1 MATVCLMSKCE
12 HNGRIQATGNGINVF
27 WPSWKK
33 LSVKTFCVVL
43 RVKGRRG
50 EREAARW
57 NPADWL
63 QNICARMPNE
73 KKNFSSARQ
82 LTSDCCCAG
91 RRPGCQ
97 WKTAVHAQ
105 QAFPRQITTLQE
117 KFPGRVCQCLSRK
130 KKKNPTTS
138 PFRLLNWP
146 SLSVWIRDHNEM
158 LTIIVS
164 STPSSP
170 THNFNELR
178 CEWLS
183 HFRHEDEYK
192 DAVFPNIHFICFML
206 QRDDKGET
214 ASPVNLRR
222 ESESLIS
229 ARWCSKFKHIMLLRK
244 DQSELL
250 RKQCNIIGVF
260 KCHGEQVVITE

>member
-1 MATVCLMSKCE
+1 MEETFSKDFLCCAQSKRSERWARGSSLKSCRLAAKHLCE
-12 HNGRIQATGNGINVF
+12 NAK
-27 WPSWKK
+27 W
-33 LSVKTFCVVL
+33 
-43 RVKGRRG
+43 
-50 EREAARW
+50 E
-57 NPADWL
+57 
-63 QNICARMPNE
+63 
-73 KKNFSSARQ
+73 KNFSSARQ

-130 KKKNPTTS
+130 KKKNTTS

-170 THNFNELR
+170 TQLQWATMWMTVALQTRGRVQRRRLSKYRFRLFYVTER
-178 CEWLS
+178 WQRWDWFTCEPPTRVWIS
-183 HFRHEDEYK
+183 D
-192 DAVFPNIHFICFML
+192 ICKMM
-206 QRDDKGET
+206 QQ
-214 ASPVNLRR
+214 
-222 ESESLIS
+222 I
-229 ARWCSKFKHIMLLRK
+229 
-244 DQSELL
+244 
-250 RKQCNIIGVF
+250 
-260 KCHGEQVVITE
+260 

>member
-170 THNFNELR
+170 TQLQWATMWMTVALQTRGRVQR
-178 CEWLS
+178 CRLS
-183 HFRHEDEYK
+183 KYRFHLFYVTERWQRWDWFTCEPPTRVWISD
-192 DAVFPNIHFICFML
+192 ICKMM
-206 QRDDKGET
+206 QQ
-214 ASPVNLRR
+214 
-222 ESESLIS
+222 I
-229 ARWCSKFKHIMLLRK
+229 
-244 DQSELL
+244 
-250 RKQCNIIGVF
+250 
-260 KCHGEQVVITE
+260 